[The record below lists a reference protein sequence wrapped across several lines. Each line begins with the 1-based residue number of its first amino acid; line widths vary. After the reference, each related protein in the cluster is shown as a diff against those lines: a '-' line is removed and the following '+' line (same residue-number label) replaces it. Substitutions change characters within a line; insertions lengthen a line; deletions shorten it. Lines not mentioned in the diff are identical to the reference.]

1 MSGYPES
8 AHRGATDPARDRW
21 EALMLDRSRFNE
33 EFEWFR
39 RLIPRRDEGRAFTS
53 FDEGV
58 VERWEGY
65 KPRVRR
71 RARDILAFSAWTEAE
86 IGSGMILQRMIDA
99 VEIEE
104 NNLVTWQDR
113 RGPGSSDHRVLLD
126 ARRDANLRL
135 ELERR
140 LFDLFRGVADEGAT
154 FGLLKDALGAK
165 YPLLAYIFFLKDM
178 RRFMPIRPTFFD
190 SAFRDLGI
198 DLVTARKDS
207 DRYRSSNFI
216 EGRACSSSR
225 REIHR
230 ERARGRPSATW
241 SPSRR

>member
-1 MSGYPES
+1 
-8 AHRGATDPARDRW
+8 
-21 EALMLDRSRFNE
+21 MLDRDRFNE

-39 RLIPRRDEGRAFTS
+39 RLIPRWDEGRAFTS

-71 RARDILAFSAWTEAE
+71 RARDILASPAWTEAE
-86 IGSGMILQRMIDA
+86 IGSGTILQRTIEA
-99 VEIEE
+99 VEIKE

-140 LFDLFRGVADEGAT
+140 LFDLFKGVADESAT

-165 YPLLAYIFFLKDM
+165 YPLLAYLFFLKDM
-178 RRFMPIRPTFFD
+178 RRFMPIRPTRFD
-190 SAFRDLGI
+190 SALTLGSTWLRRVSVVDPTHQI
-198 DLVTARKDS
+198 RQRRPRPW
-207 DRYRSSNFI
+207 DRP
-216 EGRACSSSR
+216 GRTTNASTPR
-225 REIHR
+225 F
-230 ERARGRPSATW
+230 GRCDAHSL
-241 SPSRR
+241 